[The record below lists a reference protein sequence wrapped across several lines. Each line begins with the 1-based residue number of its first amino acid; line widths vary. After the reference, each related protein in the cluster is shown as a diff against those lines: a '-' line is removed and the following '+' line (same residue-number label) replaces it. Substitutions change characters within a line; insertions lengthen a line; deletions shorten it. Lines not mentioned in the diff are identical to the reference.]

1 MGHWGVGMKKGPILL
16 VDDCRLTRVIVRDML
31 AEEGFEVILAE
42 SAIDANPLL
51 EQDPG
56 PSLILMDVVLPTL
69 SGNRKVRRMKAR
81 PDRRDVPV
89 VLISTKPL
97 NELRQLAAAAGAD
110 ACLQKP
116 LSKSNLLE
124 TINRLT
130 G

>member
-1 MGHWGVGMKKGPILL
+1 MKKGPILI
-16 VDDCRLTRVIVRDML
+16 VDDCRLTRAIVQDML
-31 AEEGFEVILAE
+31 FEAGYDVVLAE
-42 SAIDANPLL
+42 SAIDANPLIV
-51 EQDPG
+51 QDPG
-56 PSLILMDVVLPTL
+56 PSLILMDVVMPTL
-69 SGNRKVRRMKAR
+69 SGNRKVRRMKAQ
-81 PDRRDVPV
+81 PDKRNVPV

-116 LSKSNLLE
+116 LSKSSLLE